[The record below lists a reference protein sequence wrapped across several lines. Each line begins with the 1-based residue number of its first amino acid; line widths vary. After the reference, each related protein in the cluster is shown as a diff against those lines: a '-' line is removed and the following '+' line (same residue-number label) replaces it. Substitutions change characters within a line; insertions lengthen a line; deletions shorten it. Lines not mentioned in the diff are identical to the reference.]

1 VDERNY
7 WVRTEQGST
16 WGPYSLEKLE
26 RLRGQLTE
34 KCEASLDG
42 QSWRPGTEFPELR
55 DLLAPARKVEK
66 VAVAPPAPRI
76 SPAMAKAFGVKTTPG
91 AVEITSHD
99 DEPAAAP
106 VAPAAAPP
114 AAPAAAPAAAKKPAT
129 VPAPPA
135 PPPVADKPLEL
146 PESGSLADMSPVRL
160 YALAALTNA
169 SGWLQLELEK
179 GRMLQISFRRG
190 TPEHLSTDD
199 PDQSLV
205 RFLLQRGVVPAA
217 QALEAEEQAAKSGQ
231 DLVSV
236 LFQMQLIP
244 PADAHRLLGDHA
256 QFLLDRA
263 LVCWRGKFSFEK
275 DAPSPPGSFPIGQ
288 RWTLLAEAV
297 RRVEVTLLRARL
309 GKRLLRPVQR
319 SGGMGVGKV
328 DELALNAQESRI
340 YASIDGTKTGEEIL
354 QAHEA
359 SAGVRLLYLL
369 TELGHLAFAE
379 TAEEEKPQP
388 PPGPVPA
395 TQPPGAAAA
404 PEASRLP
411 KNKERTRELP
421 KTVRDAPA
429 RAAAP
434 PVMKSAPPVMHA
446 ATSAVKPAAAP
457 LPPPPTY
464 AQTPAGETPE
474 QAIQRLTAV
483 VEKLAKADH
492 FVLLGMERKTAS
504 AAEAKRN
511 FFVLAKELHPD
522 TVTDTAQDELR
533 QLKERLFARINEAAQ
548 VLSDDKRR
556 KDYED
561 ELEGKKNSVDVAR
574 IFAAEE
580 NFQRAEILIKAHK
593 YQEGLDLL
601 EKAIEMND
609 EEAEF
614 YAWRGYARF
623 LVARDRKA
631 VYEEA
636 SGDCKKA
643 IKMIDKCLP
652 AHLFLGHMAK
662 VLGEMK
668 LAQQCYQRVLQLDPT
683 HIEAQRELRLM
694 GKKT

>member
-1 VDERNY
+1 
-7 WVRTEQGST
+7 
-16 WGPYSLEKLE
+16 
-26 RLRGQLTE
+26 
-34 KCEASLDG
+34 
-42 QSWRPGTEFPELR
+42 
-55 DLLAPARKVEK
+55 
-66 VAVAPPAPRI
+66 
-76 SPAMAKAFGVKTTPG
+76 
-91 AVEITSHD
+91 
-99 DEPAAAP
+99 
-106 VAPAAAPP
+106 
-114 AAPAAAPAAAKKPAT
+114 
-129 VPAPPA
+129 
-135 PPPVADKPLEL
+135 
-146 PESGSLADMSPVRL
+146 
-160 YALAALTNA
+160 
-169 SGWLQLELEK
+169 
-179 GRMLQISFRRG
+179 
-190 TPEHLSTDD
+190 
-199 PDQSLV
+199 
-205 RFLLQRGVVPAA
+205 
-217 QALEAEEQAAKSGQ
+217 
-231 DLVSV
+231 
-236 LFQMQLIP
+236 
-244 PADAHRLLGDHA
+244 
-256 QFLLDRA
+256 
-263 LVCWRGKFSFEK
+263 
-275 DAPSPPGSFPIGQ
+275 
-288 RWTLLAEAV
+288 
-297 RRVEVTLLRARL
+297 
-309 GKRLLRPVQR
+309 
-319 SGGMGVGKV
+319 MGVGKV

-388 PPGPVPA
+388 PPGPAPA

>member
-1 VDERNY
+1 
-7 WVRTEQGST
+7 
-16 WGPYSLEKLE
+16 
-26 RLRGQLTE
+26 
-34 KCEASLDG
+34 
-42 QSWRPGTEFPELR
+42 
-55 DLLAPARKVEK
+55 
-66 VAVAPPAPRI
+66 
-76 SPAMAKAFGVKTTPG
+76 
-91 AVEITSHD
+91 
-99 DEPAAAP
+99 
-106 VAPAAAPP
+106 
-114 AAPAAAPAAAKKPAT
+114 
-129 VPAPPA
+129 
-135 PPPVADKPLEL
+135 VADKPLEM
-146 PESGSLADMSPVRL
+146 PESGSLSDISPVRL

-190 TPEHLSTDD
+190 TPEHLGTDD
-199 PDQSLV
+199 PEQSLV

-244 PADAHRLLGDHA
+244 PADAHKLLGDHA

-263 LVCWRGKFSFEK
+263 LVSWRGKFSFEK

-297 RRVEVTLLRARL
+297 RRVEVPLLRARL

-328 DELALNAQESRI
+328 DELALNAQEARI

-354 QAHEA
+354 QAHDA

-379 TAEEEKPQP
+379 TEEEEKPPSPPGPAPETP
-388 PPGPVPA
+388 PPG
-395 TQPPGAAAA
+395 GAAA
-404 PEASRLP
+404 PEAARLP
-411 KNKERTRELP
+411 KNKERVRELP
-421 KTVRDAPA
+421 KTVREAPP

-434 PVMKSAPPVMHA
+434 PGMKSAPPVMHA

-457 LPPPPTY
+457 PAVKPAAAPLPPPPTY
-464 AQTPAGETPE
+464 AQTPARETPE

-492 FVLLGMERKTAS
+492 FVVLGMERKTAS

-522 TVTDTAQDELR
+522 TVTDTAQEELR
-533 QLKERLFARINEAAQ
+533 QLKERLFARINESAQ

-601 EKAIEMND
+601 EKAIQMND
-609 EEAEF
+609 QEAEF

-636 SGDCKKA
+636 AGDCKKA
-643 IKMIDKCLP
+643 LKMIEKCTP

-668 LAQQCYQRVLQLDPT
+668 LAQQCYQRVLQLDPN

-694 GKKT
+694 GKKA